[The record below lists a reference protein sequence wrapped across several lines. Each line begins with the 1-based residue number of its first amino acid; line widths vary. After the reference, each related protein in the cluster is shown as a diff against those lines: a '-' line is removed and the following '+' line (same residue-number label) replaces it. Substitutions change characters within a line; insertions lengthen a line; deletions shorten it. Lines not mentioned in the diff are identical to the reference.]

1 MTLMQTEL
9 SGKRLELL
17 KELIPSIRLVAV
29 IWNPTDPPAAG
40 VLRETEAAARSLGV
54 KVHAIEARSSDD
66 LEGALRAAATVHPDA
81 FFTLAGGLFQDNLTR
96 IVQFTKER
104 GLPGVFP
111 TREFVEAG
119 GLLSYAPSLGAN
131 WRRAAVFVDRVLK
144 GAKPADIPIEQP
156 TTFEL
161 IINLRTARALHLTIP
176 ASTLARADVI
186 IE

>member
-119 GLLSYAPSLGAN
+119 GFFRM
-131 WRRAAVFVDRVLK
+131 RRASA
-144 GAKPADIPIEQP
+144 
-156 TTFEL
+156 
-161 IINLRTARALHLTIP
+161 RTGVVPRYSSIGY
-176 ASTLARADVI
+176 
-186 IE
+186 